1 MALYRLSNIR
11 LNSVRLSRE
20 GSSILPPIIFHS
32 RYLQYKYSINTSK
45 NEKSIFLFEPGVTH
59 KQSNNIYRD
68 NYTYCYRITYVFP
81 IYFLFQP
88 IPSNFQLYWRFCNLV
103 NLVIF
108 SQLYMSIFESHFST
122 RVREFKTVRRHTFPR
137 IFRKHSHNNRDCS

>member
-45 NEKSIFLFEPGVTH
+45 NEKSTFLFEPELTNSQITFIVTTIH
-59 KQSNNIYRD
+59 AVIELRMLQ
-68 NYTYCYRITYVFP
+68 FP
-81 IYFLFQP
+81 IILT
-88 IPSNFQLYWRFCNLV
+88 IL
-103 NLVIF
+103 
-108 SQLYMSIFESHFST
+108 
-122 RVREFKTVRRHTFPR
+122 
-137 IFRKHSHNNRDCS
+137 